1 MLTKTTKKIKKL
13 LVDADVSQ
21 SDIARMAGVDRSAIN
36 HVIAGRGKSPRLR
49 IFVARALGVSIEEL
63 WPNKPDTRKRKAA

>member
-1 MLTKTTKKIKKL
+1 MLTTTAKKIKKL

-36 HVIAGRGKSPRLR
+36 HVIAGRGKSSRLR
-49 IFVARALGVSIEEL
+49 LFVAKALGVPIEEL
-63 WPNKPDTRKRKAA
+63 WPLKPRSSKRKAA